1 MILQKLFSCR
11 LRWGHRYEVVQRF
24 LNRQCPEYFSLIPS
38 FEQFRVNKSTNI
50 FDDDSSFEP
59 RSTDVRWDYPVDVPQ
74 TVLNENFHLLGRTYQ
89 NKQICKVSFVI
100 CIQTNILHICCCCWY
115 ICWCC
120 SRCDSNFNTKLL
132 VLQLLRIKL
141 QHRILFCCCLCWC
154 INCCDSSF
162 NIKFCCCSCWCCS
175 RYISNF
181 SIKLSRYSCWCC
193 FCGVTTVVNQTST
206 AIYVLNLV
214 DVANVVNKTTTSN
227 TVVAAFADVAI
238 FVKQT

>member
-132 VLQLLRIKL
+132 VLQLLCIKL

-162 NIKFCCCSCWCCS
+162 NIKFCWCSCWCCS
-175 RYISNF
+175 RYNSNF
-181 SIKLSRYSCWCC
+181 SIKSSRYSCWCC
-193 FCGVTTVVNQTST
+193 LLWCYNGCESNFNS
-206 AIYVLNLV
+206 NLC
-214 DVANVVNKTTTSN
+214 S
-227 TVVAAFADVAI
+227 
-238 FVKQT
+238 

>member
-132 VLQLLRIKL
+132 VLQLLCIKL